1 MEAGK
6 ITKTEWM
13 LLGLTGLFL
22 CVLLG
27 MFAHD
32 RRTVL
37 PVETERQVPQEA
49 VLPDLSPLDLNTAT
63 AEEKNLILSLTNRNS
78 FNVRYLDT
86 EDDTIKYG
94 LFYRGNDL
102 RIEPL
107 LRYDGTGFPRYAISF
122 TMVEF

>member
-1 MEAGK
+1 M
-6 ITKTEWM
+6 T
-13 LLGLTGLFL
+13 
-22 CVLLG
+22 
-27 MFAHD
+27 
-32 RRTVL
+32 
-37 PVETERQVPQEA
+37 A
-49 VLPDLSPLDLNTAT
+49 VLAIGSDGSYVDLPTPSYAGYMTTPNEVSKAGTNTSGVLYKDRIRIRQSIEVHWNTAT

-78 FNVRYLDT
+78 FNVRYFDT

-107 LRYDGTGFPRYAISF
+107 LRYNGTGFPRYAISF

>member
-1 MEAGK
+1 M
-6 ITKTEWM
+6 T
-13 LLGLTGLFL
+13 
-22 CVLLG
+22 
-27 MFAHD
+27 
-32 RRTVL
+32 
-37 PVETERQVPQEA
+37 A
-49 VLPDLSPLDLNTAT
+49 VLAIGSGGSYVDLPTPSYGGYMTTPNEVSKAGTNTSGVLYKDRIRIRQSIEVHWNTAT

-107 LRYDGTGFPRYAISF
+107 LRYNGTGFQRYAISF

>member
-1 MEAGK
+1 M
-6 ITKTEWM
+6 T
-13 LLGLTGLFL
+13 
-22 CVLLG
+22 
-27 MFAHD
+27 
-32 RRTVL
+32 
-37 PVETERQVPQEA
+37 A
-49 VLPDLSPLDLNTAT
+49 VLAIGSGGSYVDLPTPTYGGYMTTQDEVSKAGTNTSGVLYKDRIRIRQSIEVHWNTAT

>member
-1 MEAGK
+1 M
-6 ITKTEWM
+6 T
-13 LLGLTGLFL
+13 
-22 CVLLG
+22 
-27 MFAHD
+27 
-32 RRTVL
+32 
-37 PVETERQVPQEA
+37 A
-49 VLPDLSPLDLNTAT
+49 VLAIGSGGSYVDLPTPSYRGYMTTPNEVSKAGTNTSGILYKDRIRIRQSIEVHWNAAT

>member
-1 MEAGK
+1 MTSVLAIGSGGSYVDLPTPSYSGYMTTPNEVSKAGTNTSGILYK
-6 ITKTEWM
+6 
-13 LLGLTGLFL
+13 
-22 CVLLG
+22 
-27 MFAHD
+27 D
-32 RRTVL
+32 RIRV
-37 PVETERQVPQEA
+37 RQSIEVHW
-49 VLPDLSPLDLNTAT
+49 NTAT

-86 EDDTIKYG
+86 EDDQFKYG

-107 LRYDGTGFPRYAISF
+107 LQYTGTGFKRYAISF

>member
-1 MEAGK
+1 M
-6 ITKTEWM
+6 T
-13 LLGLTGLFL
+13 
-22 CVLLG
+22 
-27 MFAHD
+27 
-32 RRTVL
+32 
-37 PVETERQVPQEA
+37 A
-49 VLPDLSPLDLNTAT
+49 VLAIGSGGSYVDLPTPSYSGYMTTPNEVSKAGTNTSGVLYKDRIRIRQSIEVRWNTAT

-78 FNVRYLDT
+78 FNVRYFDT

-107 LRYDGTGFPRYAISF
+107 LRYNGTGFPRYAISF